1 MNIDEM
7 KNLEDELE
15 LKPADEVL
23 DSSGEILDNTSLIE
37 VDEPKDDFQEEIV
50 DNRRQDYNCAR
61 ENLKNALKVGS
72 ESLDDLLEI
81 AKASQSPRAYEVIST
96 MVKNVSEASD
106 KLMDIQKKLEELEIS
121 SGEDKSLKNLDKLQ
135 LTQNTQNTI
144 YVGSTADLQQ
154 FIQESMGTREIT
166 PINKSERK
174 VIDVNLDNDGEEE

>member
-1 MNIDEM
+1 MNLDEM
-7 KNLEDELE
+7 KNLEDELD
-15 LKPADEVL
+15 LKPVEEL
-23 DSSGEILDNTSLIE
+23 DSCGIVAQDNTSLVE
-37 VDEPKDDFQEEIV
+37 SDNKDNFQEEIV
-50 DNRRQDYNCAR
+50 DNRREDYNCAR
-61 ENLKNALKVGS
+61 QNLKNALKVGS
-72 ESLDDLLEI
+72 ESLEDLLEI

-121 SGEDKSLKNLDKLQ
+121 SGEDKSLKNLDKLE

-166 PINKSERK
+166 PINKSEMK
-174 VIDVNLDNDGEEE
+174 VIDANLDNDGEEE

>member
-15 LKPADEVL
+15 LKPSDEVL

-37 VDEPKDDFQEEIV
+37 VDESKDDFQEEIV

-121 SGEDKSLKNLDKLQ
+121 SGEDKSLSNLDKMQ

-174 VIDVNLDNDGEEE
+174 VIDVKLDNDGEEE

>member
-1 MNIDEM
+1 MNLDEM
-7 KNLEDELE
+7 KNLEDELD
-15 LKPADEVL
+15 LKPAEEL
-23 DSSGEILDNTSLIE
+23 DSCGIAAQDNTSLIE
-37 VDEPKDDFQEEIV
+37 LENKDDFQEEIV

-72 ESLDDLLEI
+72 ESLEDLLEI

-121 SGEDKSLKNLDKLQ
+121 SGEDKSLKNLDKLE

-166 PINKSERK
+166 PINKSEMK
-174 VIDVNLDNDGEEE
+174 VIDANSDNDGEEE

>member
-15 LKPADEVL
+15 LKPSDEVL

-37 VDEPKDDFQEEIV
+37 VDESKDDFQEEIV

-121 SGEDKSLKNLDKLQ
+121 SGEDKSLSNLDKLQ

>member
-1 MNIDEM
+1 M

-15 LKPADEVL
+15 LKPSDEVL

-50 DNRRQDYNCAR
+50 DNRRKDYNCAR

-121 SGEDKSLKNLDKLQ
+121 SGEDKSLANLDKLQ
-135 LTQNTQNTI
+135 LTQNTI

-154 FIQESMGTREIT
+154 FIQESMGTRDIT
-166 PINKSERK
+166 PINKSEKK
-174 VIDVNLDNDGEEE
+174 VIDVRLDNDGEEEE

>member
-1 MNIDEM
+1 MNLDEM
-7 KNLEDELE
+7 KNLEDELD
-15 LKPADEVL
+15 LKPVEEL
-23 DSSGEILDNTSLIE
+23 DSCGIVAQDNTSLVE
-37 VDEPKDDFQEEIV
+37 SDNKDNFQEEIV
-50 DNRRQDYNCAR
+50 DNRREDYNCAR
-61 ENLKNALKVGS
+61 QNLKNALKVGS
-72 ESLDDLLEI
+72 ESLEDLLEI

-121 SGEDKSLKNLDKLQ
+121 SGEDKSLKNLDKLE

-166 PINKSERK
+166 PINKSEMK

>member
-1 MNIDEM
+1 
-7 KNLEDELE
+7 
-15 LKPADEVL
+15 
-23 DSSGEILDNTSLIE
+23 
-37 VDEPKDDFQEEIV
+37 
-50 DNRRQDYNCAR
+50 
-61 ENLKNALKVGS
+61 
-72 ESLDDLLEI
+72 
-81 AKASQSPRAYEVIST
+81 

>member
-1 MNIDEM
+1 MNLDEM
-7 KNLEDELE
+7 KNLEDELD
-15 LKPADEVL
+15 LKPAEEL
-23 DSSGEILDNTSLIE
+23 DSCGIAPQDNTSLIE
-37 VDEPKDDFQEEIV
+37 LENKDDFQEEIV
-50 DNRRQDYNCAR
+50 DNRREDYNCAR
-61 ENLKNALKVGS
+61 QNLKNALKVGS
-72 ESLDDLLEI
+72 ESLEDLLEI

-121 SGEDKSLKNLDKLQ
+121 SGEDKSLKNLDKLE

-166 PINKSERK
+166 PINKSEMK
-174 VIDVNLDNDGEEE
+174 VIDANSDNDGEEE

>member
-15 LKPADEVL
+15 LKPSDEVL
-23 DSSGEILDNTSLIE
+23 DSSGKILDNTSLIE

-121 SGEDKSLKNLDKLQ
+121 SGEDKSLSNLDKMQ

>member
-23 DSSGEILDNTSLIE
+23 DSSGDVLDNTSLIE
-37 VDEPKDDFQEEIV
+37 VDEPKDVFQEEIV

-96 MVKNVSEASD
+96 LVKNVSEASD

-121 SGEDKSLKNLDKLQ
+121 SGEDKSLKNLDKVQ

-154 FIQESMGTREIT
+154 FIQESMGTRDIT
-166 PINKSERK
+166 PINKGERK
-174 VIDVNLDNDGEEE
+174 VIDINLDNDGEEE

>member
-23 DSSGEILDNTSLIE
+23 DSTGKILDNTSLIE

-50 DNRRQDYNCAR
+50 DNRREDYNCAR
-61 ENLKNALKVGS
+61 QNLKNALKVGS

-154 FIQESMGTREIT
+154 FIQESMGTRDIT

-174 VIDVNLDNDGEEE
+174 VIDINLDNDGEEE

>member
-1 MNIDEM
+1 MNLNEM

-15 LKPADEVL
+15 LKSFEEDSDSCGEVISN
-23 DSSGEILDNTSLIE
+23 DTSLIE
-37 VDEPKDDFQEEIV
+37 VEDATDTFQEEIV
-50 DNRRQDYNCAR
+50 ENRREDYNCAR

-72 ESLDDLLEI
+72 ESLEDLLEI

-121 SGEDKSLKNLDKLQ
+121 SDSEKSLKNLDKLE

-154 FIQESMGTREIT
+154 LIQESMGTREIT
-166 PINKSERK
+166 PINKTEDK
-174 VIDVNLDNDGEEE
+174 IIDISTDENDE

>member
-1 MNIDEM
+1 MNLNEM

-15 LKPADEVL
+15 LKSFEEGS
-23 DSSGEILDNTSLIE
+23 DSCGENISSDTSLIE
-37 VDEPKDDFQEEIV
+37 VEDATDTFQEEIV
-50 DNRRQDYNCAR
+50 ENRREDYNCAR

-72 ESLDDLLEI
+72 ESLEDLLEI

-121 SGEDKSLKNLDKLQ
+121 SDPEKSLKNLDKLE
-135 LTQNTQNTI
+135 LTQNTI

-154 FIQESMGTREIT
+154 LIQESMGTREIT
-166 PINKSERK
+166 PINKTEDK
-174 VIDVNLDNDGEEE
+174 IIDISTDENDE

>member
-1 MNIDEM
+1 
-7 KNLEDELE
+7 
-15 LKPADEVL
+15 
-23 DSSGEILDNTSLIE
+23 
-37 VDEPKDDFQEEIV
+37 
-50 DNRRQDYNCAR
+50 
-61 ENLKNALKVGS
+61 
-72 ESLDDLLEI
+72 
-81 AKASQSPRAYEVIST
+81 

-121 SGEDKSLKNLDKLQ
+121 SGEDKSLSNLDKLQ